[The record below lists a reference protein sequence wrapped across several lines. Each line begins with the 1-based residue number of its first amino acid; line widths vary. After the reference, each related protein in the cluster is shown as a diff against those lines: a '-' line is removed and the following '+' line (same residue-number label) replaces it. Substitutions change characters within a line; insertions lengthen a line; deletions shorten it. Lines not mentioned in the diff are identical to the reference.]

1 MSKRKKFVQI
11 FQLPP
16 AMVPYVELLV
26 TEQEMELVVGLE
38 GQGLTLEQ
46 VAEKM
51 RISGEEAS
59 VLLKRAFQRDLVRR
73 EARDGVAT
81 YLPGTF
87 YANLDYWTTV
97 ETGTWRRLPAPAR
110 KAVGEWQVQEFIK
123 LWMPAI
129 EQVTRDP
136 EAWVRMKNRD
146 ILLLEEAMEL
156 VEAAGH
162 ICLLPCAC
170 QTTLAPD
177 GPVIEGSIRVGER
190 ARLTLEQGQGRS
202 LSVPEAKAH
211 LLALDRI
218 GLVHTGLR
226 GWQVH
231 DPGLEWMSHGNC
243 HPSYSFPFIAGAQLG
258 LEKVYPRV
266 HYLAEFDWDKC
277 THCGVCIGRCLFGAL
292 YHDGATLNLPG
303 EVKRQVMF
311 DPENCWGCGLCANT
325 CPEGAIRMEALGS

>member
-1 MSKRKKFVQI
+1 MRKRLEKFIEV

-16 AMVPYVELLV
+16 AMVPHVDLV
-26 TEQEMELVVGLE
+26 ATDQEMELVVGLE
-38 GQGLTLEQ
+38 DQDLTPEQ

-51 RISGEEAS
+51 RISGEEAGA
-59 VLLKRAFQRDLVRR
+59 LLRRAFKRDLVKR
-73 EARDGVAT
+73 ETRDGAT
-81 YLPGTF
+81 TYSPGTF

-110 KAVGEWQVQEFIK
+110 KAVGEWQVLEFIK

-136 EAWVRMKNRD
+136 GAWVRMKNRD

-156 VEAAGH
+156 VEAAEH
-162 ICLLPCAC
+162 TCLLPCAC
-170 QTTLAPD
+170 QTTLMPD
-177 GPVIEGSIRVGER
+177 SPVVEGSIRVGER

-202 LSVPEAKAH
+202 LSVEEAKAH
-211 LLALDRI
+211 LLALDRM

-226 GWQVH
+226 GWRMH

-243 HPSYSFPFIAGAQLG
+243 HPAYSFPFIAGARLG

-266 HYLAEFDWDKC
+266 HYLAELDWDRC
-277 THCGVCIGRCLFGAL
+277 THCGVCIGRCPFGAL
-292 YHDGATLNLPG
+292 YHDGATVTLHG
-303 EVKRQVMF
+303 ERIRQVVF
-311 DPENCWGCGLCANT
+311 EPENCWGCGLCANT
-325 CPEGAIRMEALGS
+325 CPEEAIRMEGI